1 MKGDVVI
8 DKMTGM
14 VWRDGKVLGR
24 KNWVVQADIVI
35 NKTAE
40 LVIKAIDEQEAEER
54 ARETL
59 QHKYGNETDYI
70 DIVACWSPE

>member
-24 KNWVVQADIVI
+24 KNWVVQAEITM
-35 NKTAE
+35 NKTSE
-40 LVIKAIDEQEAEER
+40 LVIKAIDEEEAEQR
-54 ARETL
+54 ARESL
-59 QHKYGNETDYI
+59 EHKYKNDNPYI